1 MGDYEIERAER
12 REAAIDKMEL
22 RRDRG
27 SWMQT
32 FTGRR
37 FFPMDPDPDE
47 VDVLDVAHSL
57 AMQCRYNGHVRSF
70 YCPTP
75 DQRVLT
81 ADLRWVP
88 AGELTVGDDL
98 LAFDEHPVE
107 LGQAGKRR
115 RRFRASVVTHAEMVR
130 REVYRV
136 IMSDDSRVL
145 SSGEHPWLL
154 RAKAAGNQH
163 WRKTTDIAA
172 ALTGDHPQYINRFM
186 EPWATDI
193 TRDGGWL
200 AGILDGEGHISLLR
214 QGVQFGVAQ
223 NPGLVLDEIEKQFQR
238 LGFKHTASRVG
249 NCEVRSLDVLGG
261 WREMARL
268 LGTTRPLRLLKKF
281 ETGLFQGAFDKQFNS
296 TGKPLEIVAVEH
308 VGDEWVAGLETSTHT
323 YICEGFGAHNSVAE
337 HCVLV
342 SRVVA
347 PEHALWGLLHD
358 ATEAYVGDMVRPLKV
373 HMPAYRAAEDRV
385 MDAIA
390 TRYGLVGPMPSE
402 VKEADTRLLL
412 DERDALLG
420 PSPARWDV
428 DGEPFGVRIEAW
440 SPERAEA
447 AYLSRFS
454 ELTGRRP

>member
-1 MGDYEIERAER
+1 MGDYDIERAER
-12 REAAIDKMEL
+12 REAAIDRMEL

-70 YCPTP
+70 Y
-75 DQRVLT
+75 
-81 ADLRWVP
+81 
-88 AGELTVGDDL
+88 
-98 LAFDEHPVE
+98 
-107 LGQAGKRR
+107 
-115 RRFRASVVTHAEMVR
+115 
-130 REVYRV
+130 
-136 IMSDDSRVL
+136 
-145 SSGEHPWLL
+145 
-154 RAKAAGNQH
+154 
-163 WRKTTDIAA
+163 
-172 ALTGDHPQYINRFM
+172 
-186 EPWATDI
+186 
-193 TRDGGWL
+193 
-200 AGILDGEGHISLLR
+200 
-214 QGVQFGVAQ
+214 
-223 NPGLVLDEIEKQFQR
+223 
-238 LGFKHTASRVG
+238 
-249 NCEVRSLDVLGG
+249 
-261 WREMARL
+261 
-268 LGTTRPLRLLKKF
+268 
-281 ETGLFQGAFDKQFNS
+281 
-296 TGKPLEIVAVEH
+296 
-308 VGDEWVAGLETSTHT
+308 
-323 YICEGFGAHNSVAE
+323 SVAE

-390 TRYGLVGPMPSE
+390 TRYGLVGPMPAE

-447 AYLSRFS
+447 AYLSRFY
-454 ELTGRRP
+454 ELTDRRP